1 MTDIIL
7 AGIHLKNQSDEEFQ
21 AAMEECRALC
31 EACGLQIA
39 GEITQKANSVDL
51 KTAFRAGKIDELA
64 ALVKQTK
71 AQEIVFYNPLRIQTA
86 NRISE
91 ACGQTEVVDRT
102 ALILHIFSLR
112 AKSRQAKLQ
121 TEMARL
127 QYDLPRVMNDHDE
140 GGHERGGS
148 VTNRGGGEMRSEI
161 IARKYQA
168 KITALKEELALIE
181 DRRGQDERRRSKT
194 LLKRAAL
201 VGYTNAGKSSLMN
214 ALLRHSGQ
222 QGREV
227 YEEDMLFATLDT
239 SVRRCCEGS
248 QEYLLYDTV
257 GFVSDLPHTL
267 VEAFK
272 STLDAARDA
281 DLLIHVVDISDP
293 AWEKK
298 QEITM
303 DTLRE
308 IHADKIPLLRVFN
321 KIDMLADPVVPGLGI
336 SCLNGEGM
344 DTLSKTIIE
353 MLYPGQETVTCVLP
367 YAKMSMFDAYRKF
380 LHIQILEQTEEGMRI
395 EISGPDKYV
404 EPFRR
409 YSSKEKEG

>member
-1 MTDIIL
+1 M
-7 AGIHLKNQSDEEFQ
+7 KNFKQQ
-21 AAMEECRALC
+21 WKNAAHCVKHAVCRL
-31 EACGLQIA
+31 L

-181 DRRGQDERRRSKT
+181 ERRGQDERRRSKT

-201 VGYTNAGKSSLMN
+201 VGYTNAGKSSLDECT
-214 ALLRHSGQ
+214 AAEAAS
-222 QGREV
+222 REV
-227 YEEDMLFATLDT
+227 KYMKKTCCLQLGYQRPQML
-239 SVRRCCEGS
+239 
-248 QEYLLYDTV
+248 
-257 GFVSDLPHTL
+257 
-267 VEAFK
+267 
-272 STLDAARDA
+272 
-281 DLLIHVVDISDP
+281 
-293 AWEKK
+293 
-298 QEITM
+298 
-303 DTLRE
+303 
-308 IHADKIPLLRVFN
+308 
-321 KIDMLADPVVPGLGI
+321 
-336 SCLNGEGM
+336 
-344 DTLSKTIIE
+344 
-353 MLYPGQETVTCVLP
+353 
-367 YAKMSMFDAYRKF
+367 
-380 LHIQILEQTEEGMRI
+380 
-395 EISGPDKYV
+395 
-404 EPFRR
+404 
-409 YSSKEKEG
+409 